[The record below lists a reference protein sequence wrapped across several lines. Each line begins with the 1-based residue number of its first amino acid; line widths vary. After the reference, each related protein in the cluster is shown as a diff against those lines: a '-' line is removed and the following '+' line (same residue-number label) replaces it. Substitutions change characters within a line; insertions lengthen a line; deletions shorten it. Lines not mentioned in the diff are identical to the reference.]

1 MRLSGWRKTAPAP
14 ESMSAE
20 VLAVLNPV
28 LADLGAEADPD
39 CWVVWGDDPQLRYA
53 VLVPTLAGLITAVV
67 RTAGP
72 EGGPRTSARL
82 IRWSK
87 LSVSELALESSG
99 GHRIVAVQVE
109 THVLKGTDDEAD
121 RICEFMRG
129 LIAEIDD
136 RHPAPVPIAYI
147 QEAAA
152 RTAVAPPPA
161 VEARAPS
168 AAAAGSKEAVKRSA
182 AEPKPSPV
190 AKPAVRPGAVPEA
203 VPAAGVKAKR
213 APATASPAAK
223 APPAAASATL
233 ALGSGPAPAEAA
245 APGASG
251 ATATPPKPAEE
262 QAGASPHA
270 GSGGAG
276 TASPR
281 REEAPEEVDRSKW
294 IPPHSIVEATP
305 RKPHRPRPWRP

>member
-20 VLAVLNPV
+20 VLTVLNPV

-53 VLVPTLAGLITAVV
+53 VLVPTLAGLISAAV
-67 RTAGP
+67 RIAGP
-72 EGGPRTSARL
+72 EGGLRTSAKL

-87 LSVSELALESSG
+87 LSVSELALDWSG

-121 RICEFMRG
+121 RICEFVRG
-129 LIAEIDD
+129 LIAEIGD

-147 QEAAA
+147 QEAQRA
-152 RTAVAPPPA
+152 AVATPFA
-161 VEARAPS
+161 VETHAPS
-168 AAAAGSKEAVKRSA
+168 APATGPKEAVKRAA

-190 AKPAVRPGAVPEA
+190 AKLAVQPAAVPEA
-203 VPAAGVKAKR
+203 VPAAGVRAER
-213 APATASPAAK
+213 APAAAHPAAK
-223 APPAAASATL
+223 APSAAASATL
-233 ALGSGPAPAEAA
+233 ALGPGPAPAEAA
-245 APGASG
+245 APGAPG
-251 ATATPPKPAEE
+251 ATATAPKPAEE
-262 QAGASPHA
+262 PPAASSHP
-270 GSGGAG
+270 GSDGAG
-276 TASPR
+276 TASPN

-294 IPPHSIVEATP
+294 IPPHPIVEATP
-305 RKPHRPRPWRP
+305 RKPHRPRSWRP